1 LNLTA
6 LVISDFHGSV
16 QVLPPLVKKIEE
28 ISHLLIFSGDIVKR
42 YARGDEWLAARD
54 EGRAPQ
60 VTDEIRAE
68 KQEDEKFYQQFFSF
82 FKGLLIPSF
91 MVPGN
96 RDVPEK

>member
-6 LVISDFHGSV
+6 LFISDFHGSV
-16 QVLPPLVKKIEE
+16 HVLPPLVKKIEE

-42 YARGDEWLAARD
+42 YARGNEWLAAQD

-68 KQEDEKFYQQFFSF
+68 NRKMRNSINNFFPFLKHSSS
-82 FKGLLIPSF
+82 LLL
-91 MVPGN
+91 
-96 RDVPEK
+96 